1 MAVERYRW
9 YSKDPL
15 AANFDPRTDLNDAF
29 FEEVRTMRSFFGLR
43 SAAFGYDVSKNKAKC
58 WVPFYIHDS
67 AKELD
72 QTVLVKVQRLRWNKF
87 HVIESR
93 DDGLPYHGAHFVLDT
108 MLANPD
114 SGVEPP
120 SPFYRKRLKILLNPT
135 HPTGIPRF
143 FVCDRPE
150 GLSIEAHHWW
160 GDGLLCISPAKS
172 AAWWGAHHS
181 IPRHIALA
189 IAWMLWHFQQ
199 HGY

>member
-87 HVIESR
+87 HVIE
-93 DDGLPYHGAHFVLDT
+93 
-108 MLANPD
+108 
-114 SGVEPP
+114 
-120 SPFYRKRLKILLNPT
+120 
-135 HPTGIPRF
+135 
-143 FVCDRPE
+143 
-150 GLSIEAHHWW
+150 
-160 GDGLLCISPAKS
+160 
-172 AAWWGAHHS
+172 
-181 IPRHIALA
+181 
-189 IAWMLWHFQQ
+189 
-199 HGY
+199 